1 MKTEIETRFLEI
13 DKMRLILKLTKLK
26 AVDLGE
32 VKLSEVIFYDQDLNW
47 LKDNKL
53 VKLRKD
59 NNIVKLIYKNNKEQK
74 TDSAK
79 EIEFDVSN
87 MDKAKE
93 FLEVIGLRAY
103 REVEKYR
110 HTFTL
115 CGVRLDIDTWPRI
128 PTYVEL
134 EGNSIGDLKKVAQML
149 DLVWKNR
156 FDGDPRF
163 VYKKYESIK

>member
-93 FLEVIGLRAY
+93 FGASDYIT
-103 REVEKYR
+103 KP
-110 HTFTL
+110 
-115 CGVRLDIDTWPRI
+115 IDT
-128 PTYVEL
+128 EL
-134 EGNSIGDLKKVAQML
+134 ILRKIREHIA
-149 DLVWKNR
+149 
-156 FDGDPRF
+156 
-163 VYKKYESIK
+163 